1 MSKAIL
7 VLDDMPKTC
16 IECPL
21 SYKAELASE
30 GNFLYRQLY
39 RCSVEPEDVEDG
51 FLPNILKEKPEW
63 CPLQLQE
70 QFEELSR
77 KE

>member
-1 MSKAIL
+1 MAKA
-7 VLDDMPKTC
+7 VLMIDMPKAC

-30 GNFLYRQLY
+30 GDFLYRQLY

-63 CPLQLQE
+63 CPLRLQE
-70 QFEELSR
+70 
-77 KE
+77 

>member
-7 VLDDMPKTC
+7 VLNDMPKTC

-21 SYKAELASE
+21 SYKSELVSE
-30 GNFLYRQLY
+30 GNFLFKQLH

-51 FLPNILKEKPEW
+51 FLSNILNEKPEW
-63 CPLQLQE
+63 CPLKLQE
-70 QFEELSR
+70 
-77 KE
+77 

>member
-21 SYKAELASE
+21 SYKAELVSE

-39 RCSVEPEDVEDG
+39 RCSV
-51 FLPNILKEKPEW
+51 NQKI
-63 CPLQLQE
+63 
-70 QFEELSR
+70 
-77 KE
+77 

>member
-1 MSKAIL
+1 MAKA
-7 VLDDMPKTC
+7 VLMIDMPKVC

-63 CPLQLQE
+63 CPLHLQE
-70 QFEELSR
+70 
-77 KE
+77 

>member
-7 VLDDMPKTC
+7 VLDDMPTTC

-21 SYKAELASE
+21 SYKAELLLE

-39 RCSVEPEDVEDG
+39 RCNVQPEDVEDCY
-51 FLPNILKEKPEW
+51 LQNILTEKPKW
-63 CPLQLQE
+63 CPLHLQE
-70 QFEELSR
+70 
-77 KE
+77 